1 MGLVDTLELAQML
14 ARWSLRISEVW
25 VSVGTKN
32 REGAKDARVGLW
44 RKMRKTGITQFHVI
58 FRLTL

>member
-1 MGLVDTLELAQML
+1 MVDTFELAQML

-44 RKMRKTGITQFHVI
+44 RKMRKTGITQFH
-58 FRLTL
+58 R